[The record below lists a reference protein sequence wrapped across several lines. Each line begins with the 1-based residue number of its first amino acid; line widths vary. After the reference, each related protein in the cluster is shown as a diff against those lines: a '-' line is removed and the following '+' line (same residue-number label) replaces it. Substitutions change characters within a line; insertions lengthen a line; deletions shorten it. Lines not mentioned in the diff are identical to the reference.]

1 MYKFSIYAKIIIGRL
16 LVVIGT
22 GRVGV
27 KVYYGIH
34 LINSIINLFE
44 NIYIIYNLQFVFSS
58 LQLPFDELHFSYL
71 Q

>member
-1 MYKFSIYAKIIIGRL
+1 M
-16 LVVIGT
+16 VIGT